1 MATST
6 GRSVTRSKESGQQR
20 TNGRSV
26 TTASFA
32 PARRNADFRS
42 TPGDSGRLSRAWN
55 CVIFIVVL
63 LCCFHSSQLSQ
74 PGTAGP
80 VKFEG
85 GTNEGAAFRRI
96 PNGSPDNQ
104 ATDPVHPNRKPG
116 TRVCRNDLPTRR
128 HAEES
133 S

>member
-85 GTNEGAAFRRI
+85 GTNEGAVFRRQHRLGYVGKCF
-96 PNGSPDNQ
+96 PQDQMPRQHSRQQSAEDTVRG
-104 ATDPVHPNRKPG
+104 G
-116 TRVCRNDLPTRR
+116 RVRD
-128 HAEES
+128 AG
-133 S
+133 